1 MYAIWRAFAPS
12 SADQP
17 PTVTMATSPAEPRSR
32 SSTTAL
38 VALLDAFSRFGCSM
52 MTFGSRS
59 AIPARTIHSCAI
71 TRVGCVHAG
80 VAELVDAP
88 GLGPG
93 GESRGGSSPSAR
105 ILHVGQRR
113 DQRLD
118 YPGIELGARVEAQ
131 LRDRVGGRHCRPVHA
146 VARHRLEGIGDRK
159 DPR

>member
-1 MYAIWRAFAPS
+1 MVTIVTSTAVAS
-12 SADQP
+12 S
-17 PTVTMATSPAEPRSR
+17 S
-32 SSTTAL
+32 SSTAAL

-105 ILHVGQRR
+105 ILDVGQRC
-113 DQRLD
+113 DQRFD
-118 YPGIELGARVEAQ
+118 
-131 LRDRVGGRHCRPVHA
+131 HS
-146 VARHRLEGIGDRK
+146 
-159 DPR
+159 